1 MFHNLDQRS
10 SSSVLYERVEH
21 LIKSTLSSFYLC
33 NSPIRLTKNSRLR
46 VTSVHTELYFF
57 TYYYEKFK
65 LLKSDQLIRRFIFS
79 NQTAK
84 SLIGE
89 CPITKCCY
97 WIPVIGQLN
106 KPITSSIPSFLTNQ
120 QQEKSYCEQRQPT
133 STKTKWRVVYF
144 NRNSSSNKI
153 QQLCLLFHSL
163 IFGIFTTICNR
174 T

>member
-1 MFHNLDQRS
+1 MSLGKCYFINSFKRAVCMFHNLDQRS

-57 TYYYEKFK
+57 TYYYKKFK
-65 LLKSDQLIRRFIFS
+65 LLKSDRLIRRFIFS

-120 QQEKSYCEQRQPT
+120 QPNK
-133 STKTKWRVVYF
+133 KRVTV
-144 NRNSSSNKI
+144 NSGN
-153 QQLCLLFHSL
+153 QLLPKQN
-163 IFGIFTTICNR
+163 GK
-174 T
+174 